1 MKVDVYIVNSFTLEG
16 KGGNPAGIVYD
27 WQSLL
32 GEKEMQEIAQKM
44 GLSETAFVRTGSL
57 DADFDLR
64 FFTPTDEVPLCG
76 HATIAS
82 FWLMSHQERLSKA
95 NLLQKTSAGVLNIS
109 INHSS
114 DQTNVWMT
122 QSIPK
127 QIKTN
132 LAFNQNFISAFP
144 NAEIDP
150 KLPIE
155 IWSTGLND
163 ILLPI
168 KTREDLNSLETNM
181 DEISAISKDH
191 DVVGVHAFVSSCDS
205 QVIYARNFAPLYG
218 IDEESATGTSNGAL
232 TAYLAHHYNFKQ
244 RLDNINTFPYSVEY
258 KVLQGEM
265 MDNPSLI
272 YTKLIY
278 DAIDNEPTIWV
289 GGTCSLVA
297 IKEIHI

>member
-27 WQSLL
+27 WQSQL
-32 GEKEMQEIAQKM
+32 GEKEMQEIAQRM

-82 FWLMSHQERLSKA
+82 FWLMSLQERLSKV
-95 NLLQKTSAGVLNIS
+95 NLLQKTSAGILNIS
-109 INHSS
+109 IN
-114 DQTNVWMT
+114 QTPDKTYVWMT

-132 LAFNQNFISAFP
+132 MPFNHDFLTAFP

-150 KLPIE
+150 RLPIE

-168 KTREDLNSLETNM
+168 KTREDLNNLETNM
-181 DEISAISKDH
+181 DAISAISKDH
-191 DVVGVHAFVSSCDS
+191 DVVGVHAFVSSSDS

-244 RLDNINTFPYSVEY
+244 RLDNISAFPYTVEY
-258 KVLQGEM
+258 EVLQGEVM
-265 MDNPSLI
+265 ANPSLI
-272 YTKLIY
+272 YTKLDY
-278 DAIDNEPTIWV
+278 LATDNEPTIWV
-289 GGTCSLVA
+289 GGTCSLME